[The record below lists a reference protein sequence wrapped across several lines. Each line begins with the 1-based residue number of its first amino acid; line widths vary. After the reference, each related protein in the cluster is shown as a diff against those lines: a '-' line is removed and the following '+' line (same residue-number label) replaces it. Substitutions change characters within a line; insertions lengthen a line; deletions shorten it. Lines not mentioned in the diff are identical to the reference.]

1 MKIREV
7 MKECREQIEPSDG
20 EGESNSIFVLLYEKE
35 HRHVTCLGTHQK
47 QKEHWRVMF
56 LGTH

>member
-1 MKIREV
+1 

-35 HRHVTCLGTHQK
+35 HRHVMCLGTHQK